1 MKAKIMGRTIEI
13 PDERVRGG
21 HGMPTKKSDGSN
33 PSPSPTSII
42 LSQNERSAFRSKL
55 EENYARYLHG
65 LLLAGDIRQYRYEP
79 MRFNLAP
86 LTTITP
92 DFQVV
97 TKEGQMEYHEVK
109 GFAREDAMAK
119 LKICARL
126 YPEWKFWLVKRKRG
140 VWELKELPV

>member
-1 MKAKIMGRTIEI
+1 M
-13 PDERVRGG
+13 
-21 HGMPTKKSDGSN
+21 N
-33 PSPSPTSII
+33 
-42 LSQNERSAFRSKL
+42 RSFRAVFLFALCQWPLQLADASS
-55 EENYARYLHG
+55 EAYDRYLHG